1 MTSISNG
8 KGKLYVVGIGPGGKA
23 DRTHRAEKAII
34 ESDAVV
40 GYNRYL
46 DNIADLTEGK
56 EMKASG
62 MTQEADRCQTALELA
77 AEGKTVAFVSSGD
90 PGVYGMA
97 GLAFEMAKKM
107 ESNVKIEVIPG
118 ISAAN
123 TAAAKLGTPLM
134 LDYAVI
140 SLSDLLVPWEQIV
153 KRLDSVASADMV
165 CVLYNPRSKKRVEQ
179 LNEAAAI
186 FSKYRDGS
194 TLVGVCT
201 NISYEGEESI
211 IISNLEK
218 FLEEDIGMMT
228 TVVIGSSN
236 TENIEGWMVTPR
248 GYAGKRF

>member
-62 MTQEADRCQTALELA
+62 
-77 AEGKTVAFVSSGD
+77 KTVAFVSSGD

-123 TAAAKLGTPLM
+123 TAAAKLGAPLM